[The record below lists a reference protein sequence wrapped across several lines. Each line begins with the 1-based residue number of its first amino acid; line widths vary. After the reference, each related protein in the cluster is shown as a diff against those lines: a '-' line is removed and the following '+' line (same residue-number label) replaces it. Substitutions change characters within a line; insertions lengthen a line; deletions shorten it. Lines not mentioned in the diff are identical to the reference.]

1 MTRLPFFCFRHSQC
15 MYTCTWM
22 PKSGGITSPSLVH
35 TMCNGWSPVLTA
47 HVTTIL
53 SPSFL
58 FSKEKASITG
68 GSRKRN
74 MLKFS
79 TVYEKIKRFIQTQLC
94 IVEAWRALF
103 HFLYNNKSIFM
114 SRTDITQ
121 STVLQKQK
129 LLNRHQSKIK
139 CRHKKDMYL
148 EVVDD

>member
-1 MTRLPFFCFRHSQC
+1 MLRGFIKGPKTKCYYWSALPEHYNHIPFFISCHSQC

-22 PKSGGITSPSLVH
+22 PKSGGITSLSLVH

-68 GSRKRN
+68 GSVKRN

-79 TVYEKIKRFIQTQLC
+79 TVHEKTKSFIQTQLC
-94 IVEAWRALF
+94 IVEAWRLC
-103 HFLYNNKSIFM
+103 LIFG
-114 SRTDITQ
+114 TTTNPFWCLGQI
-121 STVLQKQK
+121 
-129 LLNRHQSKIK
+129 
-139 CRHKKDMYL
+139 
-148 EVVDD
+148 